1 MRQVGII
8 AAPGIVALDTMV
20 DRLAEDH
27 LNARFL
33 ADGLAN
39 IRGILIDPE
48 NIQTNIVRFNLSKE
62 YSNKSKILVSEL
74 MKNNIMINP
83 SKNNFR
89 VVTHNDISKKDC
101 EYFLLSISKILGK

>member
-1 MRQVGII
+1 
-8 AAPGIVALDTMV
+8 
-20 DRLAEDH
+20 
-27 LNARFL
+27 
-33 ADGLAN
+33 
-39 IRGILIDPE
+39 
-48 NIQTNIVRFNLSKE
+48 
-62 YSNKSKILVSEL
+62 